1 MTCRLSQQHP
11 IDVLYGRAKK
21 YPGGIEALAH
31 RMDVSAKLL
40 YNKLER
46 NCETHHLREDEFE
59 QILRLLVA
67 AKVPDAYAPLR
78 ALCLRFDH
86 VAVQLPEVK
95 DGAASELSAHA
106 VKLLAESGDVARDI
120 HDGLAN
126 DGVIDAAEAAR
137 LDKDIDDVVAVM
149 LSLKETVK
157 RIQQPARKAQIKAV
171 A

>member
-1 MTCRLSQQHP
+1 MTCRLNQRHP
-11 IDVLYGRAKK
+11 IDVLYALAKK

-31 RMDVSAKLL
+31 RMDASVKTL

-86 VAVQLPEVK
+86 VAVQIPEVK
-95 DGAASELSAHA
+95 EGVASELAGHV
-106 VKLLAESGDVARDI
+106 VKLLAESGDVAKDI
-120 HDGLAN
+120 QEGLAN
-126 DGVIDAAEAAR
+126 DGQIDAPEA
-137 LDKDIDDVVAVM
+137 DKLLRDVDDVIAVL

-157 RIQQPARKAQIKAV
+157 RLPIPSRRASIKVV